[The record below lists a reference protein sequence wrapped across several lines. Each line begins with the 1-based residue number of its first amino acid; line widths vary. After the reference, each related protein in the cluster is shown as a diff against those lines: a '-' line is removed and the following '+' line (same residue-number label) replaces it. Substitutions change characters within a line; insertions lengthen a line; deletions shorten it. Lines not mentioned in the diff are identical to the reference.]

1 MLCSISDLF
10 YFFWCVHLHVCFLFF
25 YVGEKDSHCVAVTA
39 CKSSHGQESY
49 LRVLDDIFISKE
61 YSILEKQKKNLIPK
75 TIINCGDI
83 EENPGVLDQCYS
95 NNNFVTA
102 AVLGVTNYVLLGTR
116 LYEFN
121 RIAVDVGGV
130 GDLDFECVTKMDDI
144 SILLIRSDNQ

>member
-1 MLCSISDLF
+1 M
-10 YFFWCVHLHVCFLFF
+10 
-25 YVGEKDSHCVAVTA
+25 
-39 CKSSHGQESY
+39 
-49 LRVLDDIFISKE
+49 
-61 YSILEKQKKNLIPK
+61 
-75 TIINCGDI
+75 NCGDI

-102 AVLGVTNYVLLGTR
+102 AVLGVKETR
-116 LYEFN
+116 LREFS